1 MRNFLLTFVGIF
13 GVLFSFAQPTSLS
26 IQAEQNE
33 RFWAYVNNALQND
46 IPSQTVMVPNLAPA
60 EYSVTVTLDNP
71 ERTTLTTRVTLRP
84 GSNSYIVGYQPQTNS
99 IFFRSAAE
107 DAQAAAGMIGAFGHM
122 VHQMNEMYEADVR
135 AMNRGDVPPQNPPQG
150 MPPHGNPSAPMPP
163 PAAAPAPAPMP
174 HPCSPG
180 NFMEIKRLIENE
192 TFEDNKLTIA
202 RQATAAELLTV
213 DQIIEITNLFTF
225 EDSRLEY
232 LKFAYD
238 HCYDPSKYYKVN
250 SALTYS
256 SSIEELNQYISARQR
271 W

>member
-1 MRNFLLTFVGIF
+1 MSFVGIF

-33 RFWAYVNNALQND
+33 RFWVYVSNALQND
-46 IPSQTVMVPNLAPA
+46 ISSQTVMVPNLVPA
-60 EYSVTVTLDNP
+60 EYNVTVTLDNP
-71 ERTTLTTRVTLRP
+71 ERTTLSTRVTLQP
-84 GSNSYIVGYQPQTNS
+84 GTNYYIVSYQPQTNS
-99 IFFRSAAE
+99 LWFRSAAE

-150 MPPHGNPSAPMPP
+150 MPPHGNPSAPVPP
-163 PAAAPAPAPMP
+163 PAAAPMP
-174 HPCSPG
+174 HPCSP
-180 NFMEIKRLIENE
+180 NSFMEIKRLIENE

-213 DQIIEITNLFTF
+213 DQIIEIAKLFTF
-225 EDSRLEY
+225 EDNRLEY

-238 HCYDPSKYYKVN
+238 YCYDRSKYYKVN

-256 SSIEELNQYISARQR
+256 SSVDELNEYIASRQR

>member
-1 MRNFLLTFVGIF
+1 MTFVGIF
-13 GVLFSFAQPTSLS
+13 GVLFSFAQPTSLN

-33 RFWAYVNNALQND
+33 RFWVYVNNALQND

-84 GSNSYIVGYQPQTNS
+84 GSNGYIVGYQPQTNS
-99 IFFRSAAE
+99 IFFRSEAE
-107 DAQAAAGMIGAFGHM
+107 DAKAAAGMIGAFGHM

-135 AMNRGDVPPQNPPQG
+135 VMNSGNMPPQG
-150 MPPHGNPSAPMPP
+150 MPPHGNPSAPVPP
-163 PAAAPAPAPMP
+163 PVAAPAPAPAPVP
-174 HPCSPG
+174 HPCSP
-180 NFMEIKRLIENE
+180 NSFMEIKRMIENE
-192 TFEDNKLTIA
+192 TFEDTKLTIA

-213 DQIIEITNLFTF
+213 DQIIEITKLFTF
-225 EDSRLEY
+225 EDNRLEY

-238 HCYDPSKYYKVN
+238 YCYDPGKYYKVN

-256 SSIEELNQYISARQR
+256 SSIEELNEYIATRQR